1 MCDLSTLQVVVEAD
15 VGTDSD
21 VSAHGHAH
29 AADDAPAGEM
39 GKRRKR
45 RKRGEQPHS
54 RGTPYKALGKPVLVP
69 KWAQGAGPTKLVTKD
84 AFTIALRGV
93 LRGGTFDACTG
104 DHAEHALVF
113 RHQPAHDGL
122 EGYRISCLNKC
133 GLTLKAMMNIGG
145 KEDWQVFGFV
155 AASICSRMQLDLIC
169 ASRCLS
175 TVYSQ

>member
-21 VSAHGHAH
+21 ASAHGHAH

-84 AFTIALRGV
+84 AFTVALPGI
-93 LRGGTFDACTG
+93 LRGGRFAACNEG
-104 DHAEHALVF
+104 AEHALAF
-113 RHQPAHDGL
+113 RHQPAADGL
-122 EGYRISCLNKC
+122 EGYRITCISKC
-133 GLTLKAMMNIGG
+133 GLALKAMMNIGG
-145 KEDWQVFGFV
+145 KNSLLFRLPKCMHGATKMCCCVCPPTTLE
-155 AASICSRMQLDLIC
+155 
-169 ASRCLS
+169 
-175 TVYSQ
+175 